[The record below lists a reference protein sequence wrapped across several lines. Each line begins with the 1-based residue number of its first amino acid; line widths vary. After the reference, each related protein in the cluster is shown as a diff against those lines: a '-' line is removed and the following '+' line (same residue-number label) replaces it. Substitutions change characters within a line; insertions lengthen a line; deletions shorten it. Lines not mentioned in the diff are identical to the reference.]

1 MRYED
6 RDSLRFAL
14 TRSIRLRDIVAF
26 RDFLR
31 DNGHKVSLL
40 KRAQGGIDFSYKQR
54 GGKDIRWG
62 KFENIG
68 ADADGFGFV
77 KSLSTIARK
86 YEEGMPVWHP
96 ENSIGIRLKG
106 LGDNFFSEK
115 EKSDI
120 RRGMV
125 SCLGVTDNAIYNR
138 EENRFK
144 ILRSDGAR
152 AVDLFLEYDRE
163 KEVTTWT
170 VQCPDYR
177 DCYDERLF
185 KCWRCEAY
193 HKEFEFEPR
202 SAGNGFYSLL
212 EDYVRSYVACCTDCV
227 RGLTMCRAPTPCT
240 GRLPLK
246 RIKYN

>member
-31 DNGHKVSLL
+31 DNGHTVSLL

-96 ENSIGIRLKG
+96 GNSIGIRLKE
-106 LGDNFFSEK
+106 LGDNLFSEK
-115 EKSDI
+115 EKCDI

-125 SCLGVTDNAIYNR
+125 SCLGVTDNVIYNR
-138 EENRFK
+138 DENRFK
-144 ILRSDGAR
+144 VLRSDGAR
-152 AVDLFLEYDRE
+152 DVDLFLEYDRE
-163 KEVTTWT
+163 KEVTTCTWT
-170 VQCPDYR
+170 VPCPYYQRCTSDGHTEKKDGLIRHQTSETPRPSRFGGLEPQKPFLVKILGFQYCILNDR
-177 DCYDERLF
+177 DPATRWC
-185 KCWRCEAY
+185 
-193 HKEFEFEPR
+193 
-202 SAGNGFYSLL
+202 SVG
-212 EDYVRSYVACCTDCV
+212 
-227 RGLTMCRAPTPCT
+227 
-240 GRLPLK
+240 
-246 RIKYN
+246 